1 MNSTGKR
8 EKRGRMS
15 SDLMELND
23 AQLNYIYFGDEAN
36 SDDASNDS
44 DEDLILR
51 SILFFFEQFSIVQT
65 SEDFSIRGI
74 VYRKTY
80 SIFPIVIFFSFL
92 AVTFVENAI
101 IAGTAF

>member
-23 AQLNYIYFGDEAN
+23 AQLNYIYFGDEAD
-36 SDDASNDS
+36 SDDARNDS

-74 VYRKTY
+74 VYMKTY
-80 SIFPIVIFFSFL
+80 SMFPIVNFFLFWL
-92 AVTFVENAI
+92 
-101 IAGTAF
+101 

>member
-1 MNSTGKR
+1 MNLTGKC
-8 EKRGRMS
+8 EKRVRMS

-23 AQLNYIYFGDEAN
+23 AQLNYIYFGDEAD
-36 SDDASNDS
+36 SDDARNDS

-74 VYRKTY
+74 VYMKTY
-80 SIFPIVIFFSFL
+80 SMFPIVNFFLFWL
-92 AVTFVENAI
+92 
-101 IAGTAF
+101 